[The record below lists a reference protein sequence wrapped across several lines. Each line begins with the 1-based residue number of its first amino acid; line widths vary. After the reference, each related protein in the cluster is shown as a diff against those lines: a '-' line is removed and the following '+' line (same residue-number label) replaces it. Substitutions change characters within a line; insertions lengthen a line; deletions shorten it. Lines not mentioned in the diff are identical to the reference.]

1 MSKYVGEAV
10 KIFGGHDLRKRNTVG
25 VTPWGV
31 IENNAELI
39 GKDVSI
45 NVCLSVCL
53 LACWFVNKKNSCT
66 KCMKHTPKII
76 VKMKMNLHPENIVK
90 DSLFTKLKSLPHS
103 YNKNKKS

>member
-45 NVCLSVCL
+45 NICLSCQLENKFFFNL
-53 LACWFVNKKNSCT
+53 L
-66 KCMKHTPKII
+66 
-76 VKMKMNLHPENIVK
+76 
-90 DSLFTKLKSLPHS
+90 SL
-103 YNKNKKS
+103 

>member
-1 MSKYVGEAV
+1 MCGFFLPASQGVSKYVGEAV

-45 NVCLSVCL
+45 NICLSANL
-53 LACWFVNKKNSCT
+53 
-66 KCMKHTPKII
+66 KI
-76 VKMKMNLHPENIVK
+76 
-90 DSLFTKLKSLPHS
+90 SLF
-103 YNKNKKS
+103 